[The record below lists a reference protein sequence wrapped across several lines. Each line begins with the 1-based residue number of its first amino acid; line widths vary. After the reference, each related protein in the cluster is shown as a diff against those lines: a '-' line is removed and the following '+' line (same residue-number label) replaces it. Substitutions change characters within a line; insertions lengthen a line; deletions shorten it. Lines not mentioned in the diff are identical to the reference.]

1 MIGAETAALIHQYS
15 IWLYRLFA
23 VVIAVLSAGAFA
35 VDVEPTLY
43 SNVPVGTNF
52 ASIGYSHSSGEV
64 AFDSSVPVADVEGY
78 IDSMVVS
85 YSRGLNIAGR
95 SAPLSVAVPFAD
107 VALEDLYLGQPAT
120 GQRQGIGDS
129 RIRLAVDLHGAP
141 ALTPQAFRAYQQ
153 KTIVVINISVGVPS
167 GRYVEERV
175 PNVGTNRWSIV
186 GQIGLVLRQRTRT
199 RHEHA

>member
-64 AFDSSVPVADVEGY
+64 ASTVASQLPTWKAILIRWWSV
-78 IDSMVVS
+78 IH
-85 YSRGLNIAGR
+85 
-95 SAPLSVAVPFAD
+95 AV
-107 VALEDLYLGQPAT
+107 
-120 GQRQGIGDS
+120 
-129 RIRLAVDLHGAP
+129 
-141 ALTPQAFRAYQQ
+141 
-153 KTIVVINISVGVPS
+153 
-167 GRYVEERV
+167 
-175 PNVGTNRWSIV
+175 
-186 GQIGLVLRQRTRT
+186 
-199 RHEHA
+199 